1 MSKWQRDLPESSRVR
16 LKNKAY
22 EVKKEIFI
30 FHRTGSQI
38 VRLQII
44 SGQNLPKFE
53 KKVIDP
59 YVTVQIMGHPADRHK
74 FKTKPVEDNGTCDTF
89 FE

>member
-1 MSKWQRDLPESSRVR
+1 MIFRKRKLDCEYLFVFKLRTR
-16 LKNKAY
+16 I
-22 EVKKEIFI
+22 EIFI
-30 FHRTGSQI
+30 FHRTVSQI

-59 YVTVQIMGHPADRHK
+59 YVTVQIMGHPADRLK